1 MSDVGS
7 VDAGNPEAAA
17 AAPAPEAAA
26 PVAAPAPAPAAA
38 EAAPFYSTFENE
50 DLRAFAEN
58 KGVKEPE
65 QMASMYHNLEK
76 MFGADKAGRT
86 VVLPGPD
93 ADADAMG
100 EFYGKLGRPETA
112 EGYAL
117 PVPEGQDGAMAAW
130 AGGVFHK
137 HGLTPAQA
145 QGVAAEWNEHVAA
158 MSGAAAAESGETA
171 ANAEAELR
179 REWGAAYDQK
189 MTGMDSTAAAL
200 DINTDQLLGLRS
212 AMGPAAALRF
222 VDQLASKLGEDM
234 VVNGESAEGALTPAS
249 AIEAMNA
256 MWGDPEVS
264 KALMDRGHPQHKAM
278 VAKKSAL
285 AQQAAAGR
293 G

>member
-1 MSDVGS
+1 MSDDIGS
-7 VDAGNPEAAA
+7 VDAGNPAPAAEAAPEAAPAA
-17 AAPAPEAAA
+17 AAPA
-26 PVAAPAPAPAAA
+26 APA
-38 EAAPFYSTFENE
+38 EPFYSKFQNE
-50 DLRAFAEN
+50 DLRGFVEN

-65 QMASMYHNLEK
+65 QLASMYHNLEK

-117 PVPEGQDGAMAAW
+117 PVPEGQDGAMAEW

-145 QGVAAEWNEHVAA
+145 QGVAAEWNNHVAT
-158 MSGAAAAESGETA
+158 MSGASQEANEQMAAAAET
-171 ANAEAELR
+171 ELR
-179 REWGAAYDQK
+179 REWGAAFEQK

-200 DINTDQLLGLRS
+200 GINNEHLLGLRS
-212 AMGPAAALRF
+212 VMGPAAALRF
-222 VDQLASKLGEDM
+222 VDQLATKLGEDM
-234 VVNGESAEGALTPAS
+234 VVNGESAEGALTPSA

-256 MWGDPEVS
+256 MWGDPEIS

>member
-1 MSDVGS
+1 MSDDIGS
-7 VDAGNPEAAA
+7 VDAGNPAPAAEAAPEAAPAA
-17 AAPAPEAAA
+17 AAPA
-26 PVAAPAPAPAAA
+26 APA
-38 EAAPFYSTFENE
+38 EPFYSKFQNE
-50 DLRAFAEN
+50 DLRGFVEN

-65 QMASMYHNLEK
+65 QLASMYHNLEK

-117 PVPEGQDGAMAAW
+117 PVPEGQDGAMAEW

-145 QGVAAEWNEHVAA
+145 QGVAAEWNNHVAT
-158 MSGAAAAESGETA
+158 MSGASQEANEQMAAAAET
-171 ANAEAELR
+171 ELR
-179 REWGAAYDQK
+179 REWGAAFEQK

-200 DINTDQLLGLRS
+200 GINNEHLLGLRS

-222 VDQLASKLGEDM
+222 VDQLATKLGEDM
-234 VVNGESAEGALTPAS
+234 VVNGESAEGALTPSA

-256 MWGDPEVS
+256 MWGDPETY
-264 KALMDRGHPQHKAM
+264 KALMDRGHPKHKAM